1 MIEVNQIKKVYKDG
15 NFALKGV
22 SFKIDKKITSI
33 IGQNG
38 AGKTTLIR
46 ILSTQLL
53 PSSGKASINGY
64 DVVKNPYKV
73 REITVSIPQEARPM
87 LWYNSIDLVRMYLC
101 ARGMNMIKAKPVAE
115 AAIKR
120 VGLWDSR
127 YKLAGDL
134 SGGQKRKILVAMA
147 LASDADVIFLDEPTT
162 GLDPLSRIE
171 VWSAIK
177 AIKGQVILTTH
188 YMEEAQALSDDVIM
202 MEKGKVISQGSVG
215 ELLKSFY
222 GLVRVESKR
231 RIKGRT
237 SYKVGNTWISY
248 VEKKKVESFVLKDDI
263 IKPISLDDIFIKK
276 GVNLES

>member
-1 MIEVNQIKKVYKDG
+1 
-15 NFALKGV
+15 
-22 SFKIDKKITSI
+22 
-33 IGQNG
+33 
-38 AGKTTLIR
+38 
-46 ILSTQLL
+46 
-53 PSSGKASINGY
+53 
-64 DVVKNPYKV
+64 
-73 REITVSIPQEARPM
+73 
-87 LWYNSIDLVRMYLC
+87 
-101 ARGMNMIKAKPVAE
+101 MIKAKPVAE

-248 VEKKKVESFVLKDDI
+248 VEKKKAESFVLKDDI